1 MKKRFNTLNEEIK
14 RMKSL
19 FTEERLFGNLVGTE
33 GEKYKTEGSLK
44 NGSKGEGVK
53 ALQTLLGVKPVDG
66 KFGPNTKKALEK
78 FQKENNLTPDGI
90 AGPKTLEAFNKKA
103 GLVNESGPITTHGMM
118 DAIKTINKVIANKTV
133 DVESLSKSI
142 GIKPNPTDGNKKS
155 TGDGD
160 ATLDNPFAQKGDLK
174 SQLEKKNK
182 EDKDDGKTS
191 STKVTKGEDG
201 TETTVTKGEDG
212 KTSSTKVTKGSD
224 SGKDS
229 ETGTY
234 DDQKGEDDDGP
245 KKAGTNRQGT
255 EFYQKG
261 KRKNTVKSVLASVK
275 RDKGEINDNVK
286 ACKKGMKEIYKQTTK
301 IGNAEMNLTDE
312 ELKGLDWCVS
322 TFKNRFGK
330 LGIGIGMEEMEQTY
344 DLLNREI
351 PELESSVEGETY
363 EVKDSGGLTVA
374 KLKMV
379 GPGKYKFN
387 GRKGYTIA
395 SKNRKSGRM
404 QINNDFK
411 EYFLKTLQKDP
422 NTYKVVTL
430 HKKTGKNNGF
440 FAIRKK

>member
-1 MKKRFNTLNEEIK
+1 MERRFKTLNEEIN

-19 FTEERLFGNLVGTE
+19 FTEERLYGNLITE
-33 GEKYKTEGSLK
+33 GNLK
-44 NGSKGEGVK
+44 VGSKGDGVK
-53 ALQTLLGVKPVDG
+53 ALQTLLGLKPVDG
-66 KFGPNTKKALEK
+66 KFGPKTKEALVK
-78 FQKENNLTPDGI
+78 FQKDNNLTPDGI
-90 AGPKTLEAFNKKA
+90 AGQKTLDVFNKKA
-103 GLVNESGPITTHGMM
+103 GLVNEGGTPTTHSMM
-118 DAIKTINKVIANKTV
+118 DAIETLNKVIADKIV
-133 DVESLSKSI
+133 DVEPL
-142 GIKPNPTDGNKKS
+142 KKS
-155 TGDGD
+155 NDGGN
-160 ATLDNPFAQKGDLK
+160 ATLDNPFTQKGDLE
-174 SQLEKKNK
+174 SQLDKKNK
-182 EDKDDGKTS
+182 EDKEKSKTEPVKGIEGETS

-201 TETTVTKGEDG
+201 TETTVTTGKDG
-212 KTSSTKVTKGSD
+212 KTSSTTVKKGSD
-224 SGKDS
+224 GEEK

-234 DDQKGEDDDGP
+234 DDQEEKEDDGP

-286 ACKKGMKEIYKQTTK
+286 ACKKGMKEVYKQTTK
-301 IGNAEMNLTDE
+301 IGNAQMELTDN

-330 LGIGIGMEEMEQTY
+330 LGIGIGMEEMEQVY

-351 PELESSVEGETY
+351 PELESTVEGETY
-363 EVKDSGGLTVA
+363 EVKDSGGLRVA
-374 KLKMV
+374 KLKVV

-395 SKNRKSGRM
+395 TKNRRSGRM

-422 NTYKVVTL
+422 STYKVVTL

>member
-1 MKKRFNTLNEEIK
+1 MRKRFNTLNEEIN

-19 FTEERLFGNLVGTE
+19 FTEERLFGNLVTE
-33 GEKYKTEGSLK
+33 GNLK
-44 NGSKGEGVK
+44 VGSKGDGVK
-53 ALQTLLGVKPVDG
+53 GLQKLLGLKVDG
-66 KFGPNTKKALEK
+66 IFGDKTKNAVINM
-78 FQKENNLTPDGI
+78 QKENGLNPDGVV
-90 AGPKTLEAFNKKA
+90 GTKTMDAINKKYNVV
-103 GLVNESGPITTHGMM
+103 LKESFIFEQDIKTVHGMM
-118 DAIKTINKVIANKTV
+118 DAIEAMNKEINNKIIDKEKT
-133 DVESLSKSI
+133 EE
-142 GIKPNPTDGNKKS
+142 KKKEEEGGKKEKKDFPDAD
-155 TGDGD
+155 GDGVPD
-160 ATLDNPFAQKGDLK
+160 
-174 SQLEKKNK
+174 SI
-182 EDKDDGKTS
+182 DKDSGNTPEPVKGPKGKTS

-201 TETTVTKGEDG
+201 TETTVTQSGDG
-212 KTSSTKVTKGSD
+212 TSSTKVTKGED
-224 SGKDS
+224 GVDDKDGEES
-229 ETGTY
+229 GTY
-234 DDQKGEDDDGP
+234 DDQKGEEEDDGP
-245 KKAGTNRQGT
+245 KKAGTDRQGT

-322 TFKNRFGK
+322 TFKNRFDK

-344 DLLNREI
+344 DLLNRKI

-363 EVKDSGGLTVA
+363 EVKDSGGLRVA
-374 KLKMV
+374 KLKVV

-395 SKNRKSGRM
+395 TKNRKSGRM
-404 QINNDFK
+404 QINKDFK
-411 EYFLKTLQKDP
+411 EYFLKTLKKDP